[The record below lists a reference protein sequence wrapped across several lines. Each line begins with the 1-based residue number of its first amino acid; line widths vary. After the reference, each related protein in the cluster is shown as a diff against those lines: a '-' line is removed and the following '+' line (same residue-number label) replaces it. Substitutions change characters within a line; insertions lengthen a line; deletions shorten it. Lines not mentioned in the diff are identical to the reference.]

1 MIKFDTIKL
10 LTKAKYIHDLNLNMV
25 DQINN
30 PNTISLK
37 KPYNLFIK
45 LKPESGDAIIEFSSK
60 ILLDDYSKLISKDTI
75 DQCLEMICKGGFC
88 RLDRQNIVADSKILS
103 CDVTNDID
111 IDNLPSEFRTVLIAT
126 LKDVSKFYIQ
136 KYGKSGYTISKEVK
150 TNSRKIRLSLYDKLK
165 ELKKAS
171 NKPFLDMLAN
181 PDLLM
186 SYFSGKYRVE
196 ANFRTFKQICKY
208 CQTNDNSLVS
218 VLNSDANPL
227 LKIFDAVFQEVSADD
242 CFKATEIPS
251 IYDYKDMEQLRTAL
265 VLRACNNDLK
275 LVHELVKVYYSPKTN
290 AKRILRDYEDLL
302 FSSPQQSQNRS
313 VIGQIRNKLNVA

>member
-10 LTKAKYIHDLNLNMV
+10 LTKAEYIRDLNLNLV
-25 DQINN
+25 DQINK

-45 LKPESGDAIIEFSSK
+45 LKPQSGDAIIEFSSK
-60 ILLDDYSKLISKDTI
+60 ILLDDYCKLISKDTI

-88 RLDRQNIVADSKILS
+88 RLDKQNIIADSKILS

-111 IDNLPSEFRTVLIAT
+111 IDNLPPKFRTVLIAT

-171 NKPFLDMLAN
+171 NKPFMDMLAN

-196 ANFRTFKQICKY
+196 ANFRTFKQISKY
-208 CQTNDNSLVS
+208 CQTDNNSLLS

-227 LKIFDAVFQEVSADD
+227 LKIFDTIFQDVHAVDYT
-242 CFKATEIPS
+242 KATEITS
-251 IYDYKDMEQLRTAL
+251 IYDFRNMEQLRTAL
-265 VLRACNNDLK
+265 VLKACNNDLK
-275 LVHELVKVYYSPKTN
+275 LVHELIKVYYSPKTN
-290 AKRILRDYEDLL
+290 AKRILKDYEDLL
-302 FSSPQQSQNRS
+302 TSSHIQSKNKL
-313 VIGQIRNKLNVA
+313 VIRQIRGELIKV